1 MKEKL
6 IHKGVNHYRLNNSAN
21 RREAVF
27 CKQWRELNRL
37 NPNFLSSLL
46 GREATQQDAEVAAT
60 VLQYLGTREGFKELE
75 EMIKKSTG
83 LIKI

>member
-1 MKEKL
+1 MSKL
-6 IHKGVNHYRLNNSAN
+6 THRGANDHRLQDSKN

-27 CKQWRELNRL
+27 AKQWRELNRL

>member
-1 MKEKL
+1 MQKL
-6 IHKGVNHYRLNNSAN
+6 THRGANDHRLQDSKN

-46 GREATQQDAEVAAT
+46 GREATQQDAETAAT
-60 VLQYLGTREGFKELE
+60 VVQYLGTREGFKELE